1 MQRAG
6 VRNTVTMELT
16 GHKTLAMFTRYS
28 SMDSSDA
35 QEAVA
40 KFASFLEKEGET
52 TSHSTSHTKKG
63 LSTEA

>member
-28 SMDSSDA
+28 SVDPSDA

-40 KFASFLEKEGET
+40 KFASFLEREGEI
-52 TSHSTSHTKKG
+52 TSHSTSQTEKG
-63 LSTEA
+63 SGTEA